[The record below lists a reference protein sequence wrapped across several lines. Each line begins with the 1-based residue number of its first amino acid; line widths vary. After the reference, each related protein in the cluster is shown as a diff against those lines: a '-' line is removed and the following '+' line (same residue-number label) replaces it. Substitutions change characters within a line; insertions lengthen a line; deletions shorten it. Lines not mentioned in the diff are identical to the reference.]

1 MKIEVIK
8 FGGTSLKNREARQK
22 AITLIKKHS
31 QHHHVVVIV
40 SAMGRY
46 NDAYATDTLASLI
59 HNFVSKKEQD
69 RLLSIGEIISSIV
82 LCDELLAENVQATS
96 LSIQKAGIMTD
107 DCYGR
112 ASVEFVKTDDLYKA
126 LKHYRVV
133 VVPGF
138 QGLSKEKEI
147 TTLGKGG
154 SDYSA
159 VILSRALQLKEAT
172 IYSDVCGIYT
182 ADPKLVDNVVL
193 LDEISYEQAEEIA
206 RYKAN
211 VINEDAV
218 MYAKKY
224 HIDLILK
231 STFMNSLHTVIREK
245 AQKKKCLC
253 YAKGYC
259 EVRFEKLLNIDDIKK
274 SSFTL
279 ANDHY
284 MFEKKELKNLKT
296 DYSLLGEY
304 TMLHFVGFEN
314 DLSKE
319 ISKISSVPFIVA
331 SNDQNTFFVLEKDTK
346 NILNL
351 WHDALI
357 LEEKNEFS

>member
-8 FGGTSLKNREARQK
+8 FGGTSLKNSACRKR
-22 AITLIKKHS
+22 AIALIKKHC
-31 QHHHVVVIV
+31 QTKHVVVIV

-46 NDAYATDTLASLI
+46 DDAYATDTLASLI
-59 HNFVSKKEQD
+59 HDYVSKKEKD

-82 LCDELLAENVQATS
+82 LCDELLENEINATS

-112 ASVEFVKTDDLYKA
+112 ASVEFVKTDALYQA
-126 LKHYRVV
+126 LKQYNVV

-138 QGLSKEKEI
+138 QGISREKEI

-182 ADPKLVDNVVL
+182 ADPKMVDHACL
-193 LDEISYEQAEEIA
+193 LDEISYEQAQEIA
-206 RYKAN
+206 MYKAN

-218 MYAKKY
+218 TYAQKY

-231 STFMNSLHTVIREK
+231 STFEPNRQTIIHQHARP
-245 AQKKKCLC
+245 QKILC

-274 SSFTL
+274 SSFVL
-279 ANDHY
+279 PNEHY

-296 DYSLLGEY
+296 DYSILGEY
-304 TMLHFVGFEN
+304 TMLHFVGFDKDLN
-314 DLSKE
+314 DVLKS
-319 ISKISSVPFIVA
+319 ISSMPFIQA
-331 SNDQNTFFVLEKDTK
+331 LNDKNTFFVLEKETK
-346 NILNL
+346 TALNL
-351 WHDALI
+351 WHNALI
-357 LEEKNEFS
+357 LEE